1 MDKSIILLDG
11 GMGQELIRRSGLAP
25 TPLWSTRIMLDN
37 PELAETLHIDFIN
50 AGAKVITLNNY
61 TATLARLER
70 DATIDLFEPIHSA
83 AIDVAKS
90 ARRKAGVPGVMIA
103 GCLPPIVASYKPD
116 LAPNAES
123 CLAEY
128 RALVAIQKDA
138 IDVMFCE
145 TMSTIREAT
154 AAATAA
160 SEAGLT
166 TVMSFTL
173 DDENPQHLRSG
184 ERLDDAV
191 AGLAP
196 FGVSA
201 VTVNC
206 SSPETV
212 CAAMPSLASAFPM
225 VGGYANG
232 FQSIAPLTVGGTTA
246 GLKARKDLTPD
257 AYASYAMQWV
267 NDGAQIVGGCCEVGP
282 EHIAQ
287 LRKVLSGEGYQIR
300 AF

>member
-37 PELAETLHIDFIN
+37 SELAETLHIDFIK

-70 DATIDLFEPIHSA
+70 DASVDLFEPIHRA
-83 AIDVAKS
+83 AINIAQS
-90 ARRKAGVPGVMIA
+90 AREKAGMPGVMIA
-103 GCLPPIVASYKPD
+103 GCLPPIVASYKPE

-128 RALVAIQKDA
+128 RALVEIQKDSV
-138 IDVMFCE
+138 DVMFCE
-145 TMSTIREAT
+145 TMSTVREAA

-160 SEAGLT
+160 CEAGLK
-166 TVMSFTL
+166 TVVSFTL
-173 DDENPQHLRSG
+173 DDDNPALLRSG
-184 ERLDDAV
+184 ETLKDAV
-191 AGLAP
+191 EAVAP
-196 FGVSA
+196 LGVKA

-206 SSPETV
+206 SMPETFS
-212 CAAMPSLASAFPM
+212 AAMPALVAAFPL

-232 FQSIAPLTVGGTTA
+232 FQSIAPLTAGGTTA
-246 GLKARKDLTPD
+246 GLKARLDLTPD
-257 AYASYAMQWV
+257 AYADYAIGWV
-267 NDGAQIVGGCCEVGP
+267 KAGAKIIGGCCEVGP
-282 EHIAQ
+282 DHIAQ
-287 LRKVLSGEGYQIR
+287 LHKTLSSAGYKIS